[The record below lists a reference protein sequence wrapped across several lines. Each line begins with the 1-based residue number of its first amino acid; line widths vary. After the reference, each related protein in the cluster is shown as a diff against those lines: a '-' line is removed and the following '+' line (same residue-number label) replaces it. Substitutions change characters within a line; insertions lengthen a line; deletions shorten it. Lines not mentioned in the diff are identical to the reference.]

1 VEEVM
6 NMSEITPL
14 NEKCTDYRSSSTE
27 TRVIRG
33 KVLTILSS
41 ARSVELKDD
50 SWSPVG
56 YHLSELIELHK
67 ALTQAG
73 YQLIFAT
80 PDGNT
85 PIPDPA
91 GLAVMDPELR
101 LEYELYLDN
110 IIDLMMPY
118 KFSQISE
125 EMLYNLSG
133 LLIPGGRAALTDLP
147 GQKDLKRI
155 LRHMQAHMK
164 PIVAIGHGVAGLLQP
179 PEAGETW
186 LFYDYEMTCYPR
198 PLEERY
204 CKRHTLI
211 LPKLELNGALDE
223 LGAELRFHHHLTREF
238 IVEFKELLTGQN
250 SASAKTLAKL
260 AICHLNKNHR

>member
-1 VEEVM
+1 
-6 NMSEITPL
+6 MSEVTPHQK
-14 NEKCTDYRSSSTE
+14 KCSVRRSSSTE
-27 TRVIRG
+27 PQVIRG

-41 ARSVELKDD
+41 ARSVVLMDD
-50 SWSPVG
+50 SLSPVG

-67 ALTQAG
+67 ALTLAG
-73 YQLIFAT
+73 YQLVFAT

-110 IIDLMMPY
+110 IIGLMMPY
-118 KFSQISE
+118 KFTDITE
-125 EMLYNLSG
+125 ELLYNLSG
-133 LLIPGGRAALTDLP
+133 LLIPGGRAALSDLP

-155 LRHMQAHMK
+155 LRHMKAHVK

-186 LFYDYEMTCYPR
+186 LFYDYEMTCYPK

-204 CKRHTLI
+204 CKRHAQMR
-211 LPKLELNGALDE
+211 PKLELNEALDE

-250 SASAKTLAKL
+250 SASAKSLAKL
-260 AICHLNKNHR
+260 AICNLNKNHR